1 MGKKIWKF
9 LSSMQFAVALLVILA
24 AACSLSSFITQ
35 GQTYEWYAAQY
46 SERTAA
52 LILALH
58 LDDAYHSWWFA
69 AISAFL
75 CLNLLLC
82 NVIRAPQIL
91 RRMREEKD
99 PASALRIPETAM
111 AEGVRDPEA
120 LFRKLHMPSP
130 AESTDENG
138 HRVLYS
144 VKNSIGLW
152 GAWVCH
158 LGILL
163 LIAGFALGQIT
174 LENYV
179 VYGVPGQSRKVGD
192 TGYVVTIDD
201 FRIGLRED
209 DTVEQY
215 TADITVRDV
224 SLNGNGDAAS
234 ASISVNNP
242 AKLFGMTYYQNSTGW
257 AAKIHVDENGEALQ
271 DEVICAGEY
280 LAVADKPDLVIY
292 FNAFYP
298 DYMMVPGQGPATL
311 SGQLNNP
318 AYLYSVYYRGEI
330 IGMNILM
337 PDEELT
343 IDEYTVTF
351 SEPQNYT
358 LIQVKRDR
366 FTPLALL
373 GGLVTML
380 GLFLA
385 FYIRPSR
392 VYAVEGENGWTVKG
406 YCRKGGVIFREEF
419 NAAAKA
425 CGKEEE

>member
-82 NVIRAPQIL
+82 NVIRAPHIL

-111 AEGVRDPEA
+111 AEGVRDPQE

-373 GGLVTML
+373 GGLVTMF

-392 VYAVEGENGWTVKG
+392 VYAVESENGWTVKG